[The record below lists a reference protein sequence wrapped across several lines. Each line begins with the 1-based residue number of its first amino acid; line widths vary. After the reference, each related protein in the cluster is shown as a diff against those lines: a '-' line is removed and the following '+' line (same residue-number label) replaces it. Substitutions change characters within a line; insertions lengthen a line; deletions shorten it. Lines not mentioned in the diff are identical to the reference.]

1 MSDFDVEIG
10 YSVRVMT
17 KFCFIKYEQ
26 ILFEI
31 VI

>member
-1 MSDFDVEIG
+1 MPDFDVWIG

-17 KFCFIKYEQ
+17 KFCFIENKQ

-31 VI
+31 VM

>member
-1 MSDFDVEIG
+1 MSDFDVGIG

-17 KFCFIKYEQ
+17 KFRFKCEQ